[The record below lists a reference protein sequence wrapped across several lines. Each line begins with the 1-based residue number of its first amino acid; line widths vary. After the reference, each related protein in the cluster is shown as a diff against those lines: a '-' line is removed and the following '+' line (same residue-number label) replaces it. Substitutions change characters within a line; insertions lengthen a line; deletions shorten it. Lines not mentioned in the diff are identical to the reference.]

1 LKTKEKKVRKETLRL
16 LFDLL
21 LIAVGM
27 WFFIE
32 GAYRFAPNPLQ
43 LIAVKVIL
51 VSGALAHAHIAG
63 KAIFKSVNWN
73 SSNWTPAHV
82 ARLVLYAIVPISYAF
97 GG

>member
-1 LKTKEKKVRKETLRL
+1 MKKETLRL

-21 LIAVGM
+21 LIAAGM

-43 LIAVKVIL
+43 VIAVKVIL
-51 VSGALAHAHIAG
+51 VSGAIAHAHIAG
-63 KAIFKSVNWN
+63 KAIFKMEHSVDWG
-73 SSNWTPAHV
+73 SANWTPAHA
-82 ARLVLYAIVPISYAF
+82 ARLVFYAVIPIAYAF